1 MSKLEKLKEKAKTL
15 EAKDSK
21 GAVEAWLEVLSA
33 QDEEADPNPDLSI
46 YNRVGDLYVK
56 QKNPGDAPD
65 YYDKAVAKYA
75 EQVLPNNT
83 TAVCNKVLPNAPR
96 PPPEYP

>member
-21 GAVEAWLEVLSA
+21 GAVEAWLEVLSV

-56 QKNPGDAPD
+56 LKKPRDAAR
-65 YYDKAVAKYA
+65 YYDKAVDKYA
-75 EQVLPNNT
+75 EQGPANN
-83 TAVCNKVLPNAPR
+83 ADPMCNKGLRHAPG
-96 PPPEYP
+96 PAT